1 MKQKIEKE
9 MRAGRKFYQMDENE
23 DIAWFSLIGSNKA
36 FNVLITYLYFFTIFF
51 K

>member
-1 MKQKIEKE
+1 

-36 FNVLITYLYFFTIFF
+36 FNVFDECVSKNGNY
-51 K
+51 